1 MSHSCIFSTS
11 NYTLIGDGSV
21 CEQLERGG
29 YTQPVY
35 STTLQYLTLVFSVP
49 VIILLLEMEV
59 FVSSWRE
66 VATHSLYIL
75 PLYNISL

>member
-1 MSHSCIFSTS
+1 M
-11 NYTLIGDGSV
+11 
-21 CEQLERGG
+21 CEQLDRGS

-35 STTLQYLTLVFSVP
+35 STSLQYLTLVFSVP

-59 FVSSWRE
+59 FVSSWIE

-75 PLYNISL
+75 PLYNISLLYFQCQLLYSYWRWQCV